1 MNGCPVQTDTS
12 GWQASLQLGFERRG
26 ARTVLAHRLHRGP
39 LGVQRAFYPEQ
50 GWPHVYILHPPG
62 GVVGGD
68 VLNIDVTLQAG
79 AQALVTSPAAAKF
92 YRSAGEQAQLHQH
105 LKLHGNAMLEWLP
118 QETIY
123 YSAAEVDARTRVEL
137 DADSRFIGWDM
148 FCLGRP
154 AAGEGFTQGHI
165 SQRLEIWREGMPLWL
180 EQAAFAGDGEML
192 DARWGMAGRAL
203 AATLVAVGD
212 TDGLAE
218 QIHQQVSATE
228 GDHFAVSQLDDVLVC
243 RYLGTEAQR
252 ARQCLASAWRIIRPQ
267 VMGRA
272 ACEPR
277 VWNT

>member
-1 MNGCPVQTDTS
+1 MSGCPAQTGMR
-12 GWQASLQLGFERRG
+12 GWQASLELGFERRG
-26 ARTVLAHRLHRGP
+26 SRTVLAHRLHRGP

-68 VLNIDVTLQAG
+68 VLAIDVTLQPG

-92 YRSAGEQAQLHQH
+92 YRSAGQQAQLQQH
-105 LKLHGNAMLEWLP
+105 LRLYGDAMLEWLP

-123 YSAAEVDARTRVEL
+123 YNAAKVDSKTRVEL

-154 AAGEGFTQGHI
+154 AAAERFTQGHVR
-165 SQRLEIWREGMPLWL
+165 QRLEIWRDGKPLWL
-180 EQAAFAGDGEML
+180 EQAAFVGDGEML
-192 DARWGMAGRAL
+192 DARWGLAGRAL
-203 AATLVAVGD
+203 AATLVAVGHV
-212 TDGLAE
+212 DGLAS
-218 QIHQQVSATE
+218 QIHELVSAVA
-228 GDHFAVSQLDDVLVC
+228 GDHFSVSQLDDVLVC

-252 ARQCLASAWRIIRPQ
+252 ARQCLVAAWSIIRPALL
-267 VMGRA
+267 GRP

-277 VWNT
+277 IWNT